1 MKRLTYS
8 RIAVP
13 ALVATA
19 IIVSSCIY
27 DAPGDRF
34 YRTLW
39 KSSSVPLG
47 PYMEDEI
54 TLEFLCGNQVTLKDA
69 AGVIVA
75 YGTYDSDDDVAVFS
89 DMQLHI
95 DNVRISFME
104 AHRSGDT
111 LFLIWLPD
119 FMKYPFTTSFDRLS
133 AYE

>member
-1 MKRLTYS
+1 MKRLTS
-8 RIAVP
+8 SLIAVS

-19 IIVSSCIY
+19 VFVSSCIS

-47 PYMEDEI
+47 PYMEDAI
-54 TLEFLCGNQVTLKDA
+54 TLEFLCDNQVTLKDA
-69 AGVIVA
+69 SGVIVS

-89 DMQLHI
+89 DMYLYI
-95 DNVRISFME
+95 GNVRISFME
-104 AHRSGDT
+104 AHRNGDT
-111 LFLIWLPD
+111 LFLLWLPD
-119 FMKYPFTTSFDRLS
+119 FMEYPFTTSFDRLS